1 MWRFWWGGG
10 FTGNSST
17 CVPAGVGAH
26 IEARADE
33 HGNGKLRQDVMA
45 GLDRVATLQLPA
57 GFVSQVR
64 NYSDVDAFMA

>member
-1 MWRFWWGGG
+1 M
-10 FTGNSST
+10 
-17 CVPAGVGAH
+17 AGVGAH

-64 NYSDVDAFMA
+64 NYSDANAFMA